1 MVERPPKSPVV
12 SRVRYVTQWLWFPV
26 LGVLWLVPYVIVL
39 CLYFALLPFCT
50 VWDLDAPG
58 PPGSGRRFRWRRRMW
73 LDRKRRQRE
82 VSADLPWLEDQLK
95 ALFDGRAP
103 ILLGRQSS
111 GTLWRYRD
119 GRVEIH
125 DSYFR
130 QLGVVRALHVAREYG
145 YVPSTDG
152 MKDLPWWLVLRRA
165 NDGQSSSGGIP
176 PHGTG
181 RQPYPIATPD
191 QGYGY
196 PAPTAQPPQHPNP
209 YAQQPPYQGQ

>member
-1 MVERPPKSPVV
+1 MVARPPKSLVT

-26 LGVLWLVPYVIVL
+26 LGALWLVPYVIAL
-39 CLYFALLPFCT
+39 CLYLIFLPFCM

-73 LDRKRRQRE
+73 LDRRRMQRE
-82 VSADLPWLEDQLK
+82 VSADLPWLEDQLR

-111 GTLWRYRD
+111 GTLWRHRD

-130 QLGVVRALHVAREYG
+130 QLGAARALYVAREYG
-145 YVPSTDG
+145 YEPSADG
-152 MKDLPWWLVLRRA
+152 MKALPLWLVLCRLDDTR
-165 NDGQSSSGGIP
+165 GGGVGARP
-176 PHGTG
+176 
-181 RQPYPIATPD
+181 
-191 QGYGY
+191 
-196 PAPTAQPPQHPNP
+196 
-209 YAQQPPYQGQ
+209 